1 MRYYPLLL
9 DLHDKTCLVVGTGRV
24 GTRKIKTLLK
34 ASPHRIVALDTSCAS
49 AEIHELA
56 AIYPALVLHT
66 RPFTEEDL
74 IGVDLV
80 FACTCNRELN
90 QRIASLCKKKHIL
103 CNITDAPNE
112 GDVILP
118 SIIERGDLLLALSTS
133 GNSPALCKKIRQ
145 ELDCHFGQEYEAL
158 LVLMGRIRT
167 AVLAIGQDSDDN
179 AACFRALVNSSI
191 IDALKDQDTQKMQD
205 ILQTILPAQL
215 HPSIGAMIHD
225 IFSHI

>member
-24 GTRKIKTLLK
+24 GIRKITTLLK
-34 ASPHRIVALDTSCAS
+34 ASPRRVVAVDS
-49 AEIHELA
+49 APPTAQLQTLA
-56 AIYPALVLHT
+56 NAYSALVLSQ
-66 RPFTEEDL
+66 RPFAMQDL
-74 IGVDLV
+74 DNVDLAFV
-80 FACTCNRELN
+80 CTSNRALN
-90 QRIASLCKKKHIL
+90 QKIATECTQRRIL

-118 SIIERGDLLLALSTS
+118 SLVERGDLLLTLSTS
-133 GNSPALCKKIRQ
+133 GKSPALCKKIRQ
-145 ELDCHFGQEYEAL
+145 ELDCHFGQEYETL
-158 LVLMGRIRT
+158 LVLMGRIRS
-167 AVLAIGQDSDDN
+167 AVLAIGEDSDNN

-191 IDALKDQDTQKMQD
+191 TDALRDRDTAKIQD

-225 IFSHI
+225 IFSHL